1 MPVMTSFLKFSFNLP
16 RVPSL
21 GEEREVGE
29 VVLGEFAFVLN
40 DELVLL
46 KLEAAVEAIVDN
58 DVVMELGIAP
68 PPVEFNP
75 FADCCNTSKGNK
87 FEFSTRLS

>member
-1 MPVMTSFLKFSFNLP
+1 MPVITSFLKFSFNLP
-16 RVPSL
+16 RVPSV
-21 GEEREVGE
+21 GEEKEVGE

-58 DVVMELGIAP
+58 DVVMELGIVP
-68 PPVEFNP
+68 PPVKFDP
-75 FADCCNTSKGNK
+75 FADCCSTSKGNK